1 MGMYQ
6 ELPGSLHG
14 AQVRSGQPLRSN
26 LPEQPT
32 PLVGRGR
39 ELATIQ
45 QLLHRPNVRL
55 VTITGPGGVGKT
67 RLALQVAEDLMA
79 EFGDGVWL
87 VPLASI
93 SEPDL
98 VVSTIA
104 QVLGLQEAGER
115 PILVSLKAYL
125 EDKQILLLLDNFEH
139 VVVAAPVVAELL
151 ATSRQLKVLVTS
163 RAALHLSGEHE
174 FQAPPLE
181 LPDPKQLPDMETLL
195 KCEAVALFTQRVGAV
210 LTEFRLNDANA
221 QAIAELSVRLDG
233 LPLALEL
240 AAARAKLMPPQMM
253 LEQMVGTGHMSA
265 LRLLTGGARD
275 LPARQ
280 QTLHNTIEWSYTL
293 LSTVEQRLFWR
304 LAVFAGGCTF
314 QAAEAVCDFDGDLT
328 VDILDG
334 LASLV
339 DNSLLRQAD
348 LGNGQPRLAML
359 ETIREFGLERLAE
372 SGEVDAVQHA
382 HAAYYQELAEVAAP
396 NLKGAEQQMWFSRL
410 EDEHDN
416 LRAALS
422 WSLEQGEI
430 EIALRMAGALWWFWF
445 VRGHLA
451 EGRRWLDKALAPEVG
466 APVILRAKVL
476 NGGGVLAHYQG
487 DLGRA
492 GTLCAE
498 SLALCRQLE
507 DKAGIAAALNGLA
520 LVARSGGNLS
530 AARAMYEESVALL
543 RQVGDRWGIAY
554 TLSYLALVVYY
565 QGDFMLT
572 HSLSGESLEL
582 FRGIGDKQGSTTPLT
597 LLGMANVKLGDPKTA
612 RSVLEEC
619 LAIARSLR
627 DQRSSARALHQLGG
641 VAFAEGDYSTSRTLR
656 QEALAILDELGDR
669 VLISQYIV
677 ELAEVVA
684 VQGDCLLA
692 ARVFGAG
699 ETLRESIGANL
710 LTAYIDAYERAVAA
724 ARAGLSQEDF
734 AAAWAE
740 GRTMSPGQV
749 LAALK
754 QPAMPPQDLMV
765 PQTVASSSRSTTGMM
780 GGAEADQSPASSRQQ
795 AYPAGLS
802 EREVEVLRLVA
813 QGLSDA
819 QVAER
824 LILSARTINSH
835 LRSIY
840 SKLAVSSR
848 TAAVRYA
855 QDHSLL
861 P

>member
-1 MGMYQ
+1 MYQ

-39 ELATIQ
+39 ELAAIQ
-45 QLLHRPNVRL
+45 QLLHRPGVRL

-67 RLALQVAEDLMA
+67 RLGLQVAEDLMA

-115 PILVSLKAYL
+115 PLLASLKAYL
-125 EDKQILLLLDNFEH
+125 EDKQTLLLLDNFEH
-139 VVVAAPVVAELL
+139 VVVAAPAVAELL

-181 LPDPKQLPDMETLL
+181 LPDLKQLPDMETLL

-210 LTEFRLNDANA
+210 LSEFRLNNVNA

-253 LEQMVGTGHMSA
+253 LEQMVGTRHMSA

-304 LAVFAGGCTF
+304 LAVFAGGFTF
-314 QAAEAVCDFDGDLT
+314 QAAEAVCDSDGDLT
-328 VDILDG
+328 VDIFDG

-348 LGNGQPRLAML
+348 LGTGQPRLAML

-382 HAAYYQELAEVAAP
+382 HAAYYQELAEAAAQ
-396 NLKGAEQQMWFSRL
+396 NLKGAEQEMWFSRL

-430 EIALRMAGALWWFWF
+430 EIALRMGGALWWFWF

-451 EGRRWLDKALAPEVG
+451 EGRRWLERALAGVVG
-466 APVILRAKVL
+466 APTSPRAKAL
-476 NGGGVLAHYQG
+476 NGAGVLAFYQG
-487 DLGRA
+487 DIGQA
-492 GTLCAE
+492 GQLCGE
-498 SLALCRQLE
+498 SMALSRQLD
-507 DKAGIAAALNGLA
+507 DKEGIAAALNGLA

-530 AARAMYEESVALL
+530 AARAMYEEGLALL
-543 RQVGDRWGIAY
+543 RQVGDNWGIAY
-554 TLSYLALVVYY
+554 TLGYLGVVAQF
-565 QGDFMLT
+565 QGDFTLAR
-572 HSLSGESLEL
+572 SLAEESLARFREL
-582 FRGIGDKQGSTTPLT
+582 GDEQGSAGPLT
-597 LLGMANVKLGDPKTA
+597 ILGQANIKLGDHKTA
-612 RSVLEEC
+612 RLALEEC
-619 LAIARSLR
+619 LAITRSLR
-627 DQRSSARALHQLGG
+627 DQRSSARALHNLGG
-641 VAFAEGDYSTSRTLR
+641 VAFAEGDYTTSRTLR
-656 QEALAILDELGDR
+656 QEALAILCELGDR
-669 VLISQYIV
+669 LLISQFIV
-677 ELAEVVA
+677 ELAELVA
-684 VQGDCLLA
+684 TQGDCLQA
-692 ARVFGAG
+692 ARILGAA
-699 ETLRESIGANL
+699 EALRESIGATL
-710 LTAYIDAYERAVAA
+710 LPAYVDPYERAVAG
-724 ARAGLSQEDF
+724 ARAGLSEEVF
-734 AAAWAE
+734 ASAWAE
-740 GRTMSPGQV
+740 GRTRSPEQV

-765 PQTVASSSRSTTGMM
+765 PQSVASSSGSTTGTM
-780 GGAEADQSPASSRQQ
+780 GKAEADQSPASSRQQ

-813 QGLSDA
+813 LGLTDG

-824 LILSARTINSH
+824 LILSARTVNSH

-840 SKLAVSSR
+840 NKLAVSSR

-855 QDHSLL
+855 LDNNLL
-861 P
+861 S